1 MFKKVL
7 ITEDIDTISLGVIT
21 ALKAYP
27 NMEIQHSKYCDDALL
42 KIKKALIDQEPYDLL
57 ISDLSFKADHAATVL
72 SSGEE
77 LIRAVREIQPQINI
91 IVYSI
96 EDRLA
101 KIKNMF
107 EHNLINAYVSKG
119 RNSTQE
125 LKKAIENIYFNGGQ
139 YVPELLQSL
148 LREASIFEIE
158 AQDIE
163 LLNLLAKGC
172 SQEEISVH
180 FRNKNYSSASVSSVE
195 KRINKLKIHFNS
207 RNITHL
213 ISQTKDIGLI

>member
-7 ITEDIDTISLGVIT
+7 IAEDIDTISFGIVT
-21 ALKAYP
+21 ALAEYS
-27 NMEIQHSKYCDDALL
+27 NMEINHAKYCDDALL
-42 KIKKALIDQEPYDLL
+42 KIKKAIQENNPYDLL
-57 ISDLSFKADHAATVL
+57 ISDLSFKADHTKTIL
-72 SSGEE
+72 RSGEE
-77 LIRAVREIQPQINI
+77 LVEAVKRVQPEIHI

-96 EDRLA
+96 EDRTA

-107 EHNLINAYVSKG
+107 DNNLINAYVSKG

-125 LKKAIENIYFNGGQ
+125 LKKAIENVYVKGGK
-139 YVPELLQSL
+139 YVPETLQSMF
-148 LREASIFEIE
+148 REASIFEIE
-158 AQDIE
+158 EQDIE
-163 LLNLLAKGC
+163 LLNLLSKGC

-180 FRNKNYSSASVSSVE
+180 FRNKNYSSASTSSVE

>member
-7 ITEDIDTISLGVIT
+7 IAEDIDTISFGIVT
-21 ALKAYP
+21 ALAAYSD
-27 NMEIQHSKYCDDALL
+27 MEIHHSKYCDDALL
-42 KIKKALIDQEPYDLL
+42 KIKKAIQENNPYDLL
-57 ISDLSFKADHAATVL
+57 ISDLSFKADHTKTIL
-72 SSGEE
+72 HSGEE
-77 LIRAVREIQPQINI
+77 LVQAVKKIQPEIRI
-91 IVYSI
+91 VVYSI
-96 EDRLA
+96 EDRMV

-107 EHNLINAYVSKG
+107 NNNLINAYVSKG

-125 LKKAIENIYFNGGQ
+125 LKKAIENVYNHGGK
-139 YVPELLQSL
+139 YVPEDLQNL

-158 AQDIE
+158 EQDIE
-163 LLNLLAKGC
+163 LLDLLAKGC
-172 SQEEISVH
+172 SQDQISVI
-180 FRNKNYSSASVSSVE
+180 FRNKNYSSASISSVE

>member
-7 ITEDIDTISLGVIT
+7 IAEDIDTISFGIVT
-21 ALKAYP
+21 ALAEYAD
-27 NMEIQHSKYCDDALL
+27 MEIHHSKYCDDALL
-42 KIKKALIDQEPYDLL
+42 KIKKAIQENNPYDLL
-57 ISDLSFKADHAATVL
+57 ISDLSFKADHTKTIL
-72 SSGEE
+72 HSGEE
-77 LIRAVREIQPQINI
+77 LVQAVKKIQPEIRI
-91 IVYSI
+91 VVYSI
-96 EDRLA
+96 EDRMA

-107 EHNLINAYVSKG
+107 NNNLINAYVSKG

-125 LKKAIENIYFNGGQ
+125 LKKAIENVYNHEGK
-139 YVPELLQSL
+139 YVPEDLQNL

-158 AQDIE
+158 EQDIE
-163 LLNLLAKGC
+163 LLDLLAKGY
-172 SQEEISVH
+172 SQDQISVI
-180 FRNKNYSSASVSSVE
+180 FRNKNYSSASISSVE